1 MSPVQGRGNW
11 PGLCNHER
19 MNFAALPGL
28 GPFLDPL
35 ALAIVLGGTV
45 VAVVLRTPLGD
56 LGRALAALRTLGRRR
71 FEVEPLLL
79 QVATLGRIAHRHGV
93 IALDR
98 SVIADPDLAV
108 AVAAVVDGAS
118 PDRVT
123 ALFEQ
128 RRIARF
134 ERHRAA
140 AEMWSGAADIAPA
153 MGMIG
158 TLIGLV
164 QMFTA
169 MRDPAT
175 IGAAMAV
182 ALLTTLYGAIVAC
195 LIATPVAARL
205 KRQARHEA
213 QERARLAGPLAE
225 LAIVQPRHG
234 THELAA

>member
-1 MSPVQGRGNW
+1 
-11 PGLCNHER
+11 
-19 MNFAALPGL
+19 MNFIALPAV

-35 ALAIVLGGTV
+35 ALAIVLGGTA
-45 VAVVLRTPLGD
+45 VAVILRTPFSD

-71 FEVEPLLL
+71 FDVEPLLA
-79 QVATLGRIAHRHGV
+79 QVAALGRIAQRHGV

-98 SVIADPDLAV
+98 TVIADPDIAAAV
-108 AVAAVVDGAS
+108 AGIVDGAA
-118 PDRVT
+118 PERVA
-123 ALFEQ
+123 ALLNQ
-128 RRIARF
+128 RRTARF

-140 AEMWSGAADIAPA
+140 AETWNGAADIAPA

-195 LIATPVAARL
+195 LIATPIASRL
-205 KRQARHEA
+205 KRQSRHEA
-213 QERARLAGPLAE
+213 QERARLVAPLAE
-225 LAIVQPRHG
+225 LAAVQPRHG
-234 THELAA
+234 AHELAA

>member
-1 MSPVQGRGNW
+1 
-11 PGLCNHER
+11 
-19 MNFAALPGL
+19 MNFAALPGI

-45 VAVVLRTPLGD
+45 VAVVLRTPFAD
-56 LGRALAALRTLGRRR
+56 LGRALGALRTLGRRR
-71 FEVEPLLL
+71 FDAEPLLA
-79 QVATLGRIAHRHGV
+79 QIAALGRIAQRHGV

-98 SVIADPDLAV
+98 SVIADTDVAA

-118 PDRVT
+118 PDQVS
-123 ALFEQ
+123 ALLEQ
-128 RRIARF
+128 RRLARL

-140 AEMWSGAADIAPA
+140 AEMWAGAADIAPA

-195 LIATPVAARL
+195 LVATPVAARL

-213 QERARLAGPLAE
+213 QERARLAGLLAE
-225 LAIVQPRHG
+225 LALVQPRHG
-234 THELAA
+234 AQELAA

>member
-1 MSPVQGRGNW
+1 
-11 PGLCNHER
+11 
-19 MNFAALPGL
+19 MNFAALPGI

-35 ALAIVLGGTV
+35 ALAIVLGGTA
-45 VAVVLRTPLGD
+45 VAVALRTPLGD
-56 LGRALAALRTLGRRR
+56 LARALAALRTLGRRR
-71 FEVEPLLL
+71 FAVEPLLA
-79 QVATLGRIAHRHGV
+79 QVAALGRIAQRHGV

-98 SVIADPDLAV
+98 SVIADPDVAAAV
-108 AVAAVVDGAS
+108 ASIVDGAS
-118 PDRVT
+118 PDQVA
-123 ALFEQ
+123 ALLEQ
-128 RRIARF
+128 SRLARF

-140 AEMWSGAADIAPA
+140 AETWTAAADIAPA

-164 QMFTA
+164 QMFAA

-182 ALLTTLYGAIVAC
+182 ALLTTLYGAVVAC
-195 LIATPVAARL
+195 LVATPIASRL

-213 QERARLAGPLAE
+213 QERARLAAPLAE

-234 THELAA
+234 AQERAA

>member
-1 MSPVQGRGNW
+1 
-11 PGLCNHER
+11 
-19 MNFAALPGL
+19 MNFIALPAV

-35 ALAIVLGGTV
+35 ALAIVLGGTA
-45 VAVVLRTPLGD
+45 VAVILRTPFSD

-71 FEVEPLLL
+71 FDVEPLLA
-79 QVATLGRIAHRHGV
+79 QVAALGRIAQRHGV

-98 SVIADPDLAV
+98 TVIADPDIAAAV
-108 AVAAVVDGAS
+108 AGIVDGAA
-118 PDRVT
+118 PERVA
-123 ALFEQ
+123 ALLDQ
-128 RRIARF
+128 RRTARF

-140 AEMWSGAADIAPA
+140 AEMWNGAADIAPA

-195 LIATPVAARL
+195 LIATPIASRL
-205 KRQARHEA
+205 KRQSRHEA
-213 QERARLAGPLAE
+213 QERARLVAPLAE
-225 LAIVQPRHG
+225 LAAVQPRHG
-234 THELAA
+234 AHELAA

>member
-1 MSPVQGRGNW
+1 MNF
-11 PGLCNHER
+11 ER
-19 MNFAALPGL
+19 MNF

-45 VAVVLRTPLGD
+45 AAVILRTPLGD
-56 LGRALAALRTLGRRR
+56 LGRGIVALRTLARRR
-71 FEVEPLLL
+71 FDAEPLLA
-79 QVATLGRIAHRHGV
+79 QVAAFTRIVRRHGV

-98 SVIADPDLAV
+98 SVIADPDTAA
-108 AVAAVVDGAS
+108 AVAAIVDGAS
-118 PDRVT
+118 PEQV
-123 ALFEQ
+123 AELLEQ
-128 RRIARF
+128 RRLARF

-140 AEMWSGAADIAPA
+140 AEMWSAAADIAPA

-175 IGAAMAV
+175 IGTAMAV
-182 ALLTTLYGAIVAC
+182 ALLTTLYGAVIAC
-195 LIATPVAARL
+195 LLATPVASRL

-213 QERARLAGPLAE
+213 QERARLAAPLAA
-225 LAIVQPRHG
+225 LATVEPRHAKD
-234 THELAA
+234 LAA

>member
-1 MSPVQGRGNW
+1 MTFA
-11 PGLCNHER
+11 
-19 MNFAALPGL
+19 NF

-35 ALAIVLGGTV
+35 ALAIVLGGTMV
-45 VAVVLRTPLGD
+45 GVVLRTPLAD
-56 LGRALAALRTLGRRR
+56 LGRGLAALRTLGRRR
-71 FEVEPLLL
+71 FDVAPLLA
-79 QVATLGRIAHRHGV
+79 QIAALGRIAKRHGV

-98 SVIADPDLAV
+98 SVIADPDMAA
-108 AVAAVVDGAS
+108 AVAAIVDGGL
-118 PDRVT
+118 PEQVVE
-123 ALFEQ
+123 LLEQ
-128 RRIARF
+128 RSRARF

-169 MRDPAT
+169 MADPKT

-182 ALLTTLYGAIVAC
+182 ALLTTLYGAVVAC
-195 LIATPVAARL
+195 LIATPVASRL

-213 QERARLAGPLAE
+213 QERTRLAAPLAA
-225 LAIVQPRHG
+225 LATVEPRHARD
-234 THELAA
+234 LAA

>member
-1 MSPVQGRGNW
+1 
-11 PGLCNHER
+11 
-19 MNFAALPGL
+19 MNFA
-28 GPFLDPL
+28 PFLDPI
-35 ALAIVLGGTV
+35 ALAIVLGGTA

-56 LGRALAALRTLGRRR
+56 LGRGIAALRTLGRGR
-71 FEVEPLLL
+71 FHAEPLLVQIGAL
-79 QVATLGRIAHRHGV
+79 TRITRRHGV

-98 SVIADPDLAV
+98 AVISDPDI
-108 AVAAVVDGAS
+108 AAAIAEIVDGAA
-118 PDRVT
+118 PDRIT
-123 ALFEQ
+123 LLLDQ
-128 RRIARF
+128 RRLARV

-182 ALLTTLYGAIVAC
+182 ALLTTLYGAIIAC
-195 LIATPVAARL
+195 LITTPIAARL
-205 KRQARHEA
+205 KRHARHEA
-213 QERARLAGPLAE
+213 QERARLVVPLAE
-225 LAIVQPRHG
+225 LANVQPRHG
-234 THELAA
+234 AHELAA

>member
-1 MSPVQGRGNW
+1 
-11 PGLCNHER
+11 
-19 MNFAALPGL
+19 MNFTVLPGI
-28 GPFLDPL
+28 GPFLDTL
-35 ALAIVLGGTV
+35 ALAIVLGGTA

-56 LGRALAALRTLGRRR
+56 LARALAALRTLGRRR
-71 FEVEPLLL
+71 FEVEPLLA
-79 QVATLGRIAHRHGV
+79 QVAALGRIAQRHGV

-98 SVIADPDLAV
+98 SVIADPDVAA
-108 AVAAVVDGAS
+108 AVAAVVDSAS
-118 PDRVT
+118 PDQVT
-123 ALFEQ
+123 ALLEQ
-128 RRIARF
+128 SRLARF

-140 AEMWSGAADIAPA
+140 AETWSGAADIAPA

-182 ALLTTLYGAIVAC
+182 ALLTTLYGALVAC
-195 LIATPVAARL
+195 LVATPIASRL

-213 QERARLAGPLAE
+213 QERARLTAPLAE

-234 THELAA
+234 TQERAA

>member
-1 MSPVQGRGNW
+1 
-11 PGLCNHER
+11 
-19 MNFAALPGL
+19 MNLTALPGI

-56 LGRALAALRTLGRRR
+56 LGRGLSALRTLARRR
-71 FEVEPLLL
+71 FDVAPLLV
-79 QVATLGRIAHRHGV
+79 QIAAFGRIAQRHGV

-98 SVIADPDLAV
+98 SVIADPDIAAAV
-108 AVAAVVDGAS
+108 ADIVDGAS
-118 PDRVT
+118 PDGIA
-123 ALFEQ
+123 ALLEQ

-140 AEMWSGAADIAPA
+140 AEMWSAAADIAPA

-169 MRDPAT
+169 MADPKT

-195 LIATPVAARL
+195 LIATPVASRL
-205 KRQARHEA
+205 RRHARHEF
-213 QERARLAGPLAE
+213 QERARLAAPLAA
-225 LAIVQPRHG
+225 LAMIQPRHG
-234 THELAA
+234 ARERAA

>member
-1 MSPVQGRGNW
+1 MTFA
-11 PGLCNHER
+11 
-19 MNFAALPGL
+19 NF

-56 LGRALAALRTLGRRR
+56 LGRGIAALRTLVRHR
-71 FEVEPLLL
+71 FDAEPLIA
-79 QVATLGRIAHRHGV
+79 QVAAFARIVRRHGV

-98 SVIADPDLAV
+98 SVIADPDTAA
-108 AVAAVVDGAS
+108 AVAAIVDGAS
-118 PDRVT
+118 ADQVT
-123 ALFEQ
+123 ELLEQ
-128 RRIARF
+128 RRLARF

-182 ALLTTLYGAIVAC
+182 ALLTTLYGAVVAC

-213 QERARLAGPLAE
+213 QERARLVAPLAA
-225 LAIVQPRHG
+225 LATVEPRHAR
-234 THELAA
+234 ELAA

>member
-1 MSPVQGRGNW
+1 
-11 PGLCNHER
+11 
-19 MNFAALPGL
+19 MNLTALPGI

-35 ALAIVLGGTV
+35 ALAIVLGGTA
-45 VAVVLRTPLGD
+45 VAVLLRTPLGD

-71 FEVEPLLL
+71 FEVEPLLG
-79 QVATLGRIAHRHGV
+79 QIAALGRIAQRHGV

-98 SVIADPDLAV
+98 SVIADPDVAA
-108 AVAAVVDGAS
+108 AVAAVVDSAS
-118 PDRVT
+118 PDQVT
-123 ALFEQ
+123 ALLEQ

-182 ALLTTLYGAIVAC
+182 ALLTTLYGAVVAC
-195 LIATPVAARL
+195 LVATPIASRL

-213 QERARLAGPLAE
+213 QERARLAAPLAE
-225 LAIVQPRHG
+225 LALVQPRHG
-234 THELAA
+234 AQELAA

>member
-1 MSPVQGRGNW
+1 
-11 PGLCNHER
+11 
-19 MNFAALPGL
+19 MNFAALPGI

-45 VAVVLRTPLGD
+45 VAVVLRTPFAD
-56 LGRALAALRTLGRRR
+56 LGRALGALRTLGRRR
-71 FEVEPLLL
+71 FDAEPLLA
-79 QVATLGRIAHRHGV
+79 QIAALGRIAQRHGV

-98 SVIADPDLAV
+98 SVIADTDVAA

-118 PDRVT
+118 PDQVS
-123 ALFEQ
+123 ALLEQ
-128 RRIARF
+128 RRLARL

-140 AEMWSGAADIAPA
+140 AEMWAGAADIAPA

-225 LAIVQPRHG
+225 LALVQPRHG
-234 THELAA
+234 ARELAA